1 MQSVNISRLSS
12 GGLKI
17 IIDELSPATYTNKIS
32 YRSFINGI
40 MLYDESTREILV
52 TPYTQDLFIVDG
64 ITSFTTIEEVCTALD
79 NIGLVSKSQIVIVD
93 NNGNT
98 LNPNGLP
105 YVETIEITRPAN
117 TTAYTAK
124 DAINSSTS
132 EPVAFE
138 FEQMAITNGGGGM
151 LMDIKVES
159 DMTTIASTTLRLW
172 FFNEAPSSIISDNAA
187 FANAYT
193 DRDKRIFY
201 VDVEMDAQEGS
212 STSIV
217 GQASV
222 IKEYKCAD
230 TSLFMQ
236 VETIEGFTPT
246 SGGKINVTL
255 TVLKLS

>member
-1 MQSVNISRLSS
+1 
-12 GGLKI
+12 
-17 IIDELSPATYTNKIS
+17 
-32 YRSFINGI
+32 
-40 MLYDESTREILV
+40 
-52 TPYTQDLFIVDG
+52 
-64 ITSFTTIEEVCTALD
+64 
-79 NIGLVSKSQIVIVD
+79 
-93 NNGNT
+93 
-98 LNPNGLP
+98 
-105 YVETIEITRPAN
+105 
-117 TTAYTAK
+117 
-124 DAINSSTS
+124 
-132 EPVAFE
+132 
-138 FEQMAITNGGGGM
+138 M

-217 GQASV
+217 GQVSV